1 GLPIAS
7 LFALTAFGIV
17 LIFKTTKVI
26 TFAQGETA
34 MFSTFVAFTLLTA
47 FQLPFA
53 VAFVLTMLFA
63 GVFGALIERVV
74 IRRISTTTVL
84 NPVIMTVGLSLI
96 LLGAAGWI
104 WGYEIRTFPDPVVG
118 TPFHLGTVVVS
129 QLNALIF
136 LVTLVLMTV
145 LFAFFRFSPTGIA
158 MRAVAENRAAAQ
170 LMGISFA
177 TPSRSPSSCSCS
189 WCGPVACWAG
199 TRPRRSR
206 RSDDALAANSRALH
220 RALRSGSGRRPRHPR
235 IAQRHSRRRP
245 GLRPLSRLARV
256 HLRRRRYRP
265 GNPDRTHRPD
275 LTRTRR
281 FLRDWRLRLRP
292 AHPPLGSPIR
302 RGGAHRGSC
311 FRGDRVPV
319 GSAGSAPDRS
329 LSRGHD
335 AWLRPRSPAARRV
348 AGVLD
353 RRLIGTAR
361 STARVAPAGRVHDR
375 VPHRSGLLLPGR
387 GRAHR
392 VDDLREE
399 RRHES

>member
-1 GLPIAS
+1 MLSVEPDILAVLPWGQLLVNGLTLGS
-7 LFALTAFGIV
+7 LYALTAFGIV

-145 LFAFFRFSPTGIA
+145 LFAFSLI
-158 MRAVAENRAAAQ
+158 V
-170 LMGISFA
+170 L
-177 TPSRSPSSCSCS
+177 
-189 WCGPVACWAG
+189 V
-199 TRPRRSR
+199 
-206 RSDDALAANSRALH
+206 LVV
-220 RALRSGSGRRPRHPR
+220 
-235 IAQRHSRRRP
+235 RP
-245 GLRPLSRLARV
+245 G
-256 HLRRRRYRP
+256 
-265 GNPDRTHRPD
+265 
-275 LTRTRR
+275 
-281 FLRDWRLRLRP
+281 
-292 AHPPLGSPIR
+292 
-302 RGGAHRGSC
+302 
-311 FRGDRVPV
+311 
-319 GSAGSAPDRS
+319 
-329 LSRGHD
+329 
-335 AWLRPRSPAARRV
+335 
-348 AGVLD
+348 
-353 RRLIGTAR
+353 
-361 STARVAPAGRVHDR
+361 
-375 VPHRSGLLLPGR
+375 GLLG
-387 GRAHR
+387 
-392 VDDLREE
+392 
-399 RRHES
+399 RHETKKV